1 MKLFYWNLSTK
12 EKFFRSLWT
21 GLLAL
26 LVLYIAVWFLV
37 DDATLKIALPIT
49 LTIIYA
55 VTLFIKYLKLKKE

>member
-1 MKLFYWNLSTK
+1 MKLFYWNLNTK

-21 GLLAL
+21 GLLTL

-49 LTIIYA
+49 LTALYA
-55 VTLFIKYLKLKKE
+55 VTLFIKYRKLKKE